1 MTRTVFDNYGLAH
14 AWASGNVP
22 EGKSGN
28 GNFWFSGRALY
39 SYGVHYLLAYDLGAR
54 GDWRPAQGTRRV
66 QGEGPALGAGPLAGV
81 VLFNADSSS
90 MTTNGKHK
98 PAARRA
104 ISHKDS
110 VSVPNLTALR
120 DALERLDLDSDPYG
134 NNALA
139 VQSWARSSVTDS
151 KGVNRYTGLAYPDL
165 TRGLFELFGIKGAA
179 AFLKDLEARDRK
191 ERKERAARD
200 HAAQVAKVREYA
212 ALTAQDVKARA
223 VKIANRTYR
232 ARENLEEFSRD
243 LLRALKFANAQ
254 ARGFAKA
261 AAALKGHRKTVSDVL
276 AKLDRLDVR
285 RHERAKLAKAVK
297 MIRLG
302 LHPVATDPEGLES
315 DVVAVREAYTR
326 LGYWGGHG
334 FGQWDH
340 VAAEPAQ
347 ELAEVRA
354 LLVCMGAQ
362 MAHESGASVPAPLRA
377 RLVALEAATAPAAVA
392 ALDAREGRARVA
404 AEAREAARLEKERET
419 RESWLEGKPGVR
431 FHGRDALGGAYLRAV
446 KVTRDESGMITGG
459 DLETSQGATVPLA
472 HALRVFRFLKH
483 CKETGRAWARN
494 GKTLRVGFYH
504 VDSVD
509 PDGSFK
515 AGCHLIRWQQVE
527 SLAARLGVLDLAAA
541 DVTEPAQGVA

>member
-1 MTRTVFDNYGLAH
+1 MTRTVFDNHGLAH

-98 PAARRA
+98 PAARGA
-104 ISHKDS
+104 IRHKET
-110 VSVPNLTALR
+110 VQIPNLTALR

-139 VQSWARSSVTDS
+139 VQSWARSTVTDS
-151 KGVNRYTGLAYPDL
+151 KGANRYTGLAYPDL

-200 HAAQVAKVREYA
+200 HAAQVERVKSWA
-212 ALTAQDVKARA
+212 AFTPLEMRAHALGVLGTWGGEGKLRDLARDLARSLKTARA
-223 VKIANRTYR
+223 QGLGVRVESKLRDHKRTVAAILARLEGIEARR
-232 ARENLEEFSRD
+232 ATRRAVVSWIKRLRLALEETPAD
-243 LLRALKFANAQ
+243 LDP
-254 ARGFAKA
+254 
-261 AAALKGHRKTVSDVL
+261 AAALARLRYYLEAAAGHLVNSES
-276 AKLDRLDVR
+276 
-285 RHERAKLAKAVK
+285 HRAA
-297 MIRLG
+297 
-302 LHPVATDPEGLES
+302 D
-315 DVVAVREAYTR
+315 
-326 LGYWGGHG
+326 
-334 FGQWDH
+334 
-340 VAAEPAQ
+340 PAQ
-347 ELAEVRA
+347 EVRELRVLAVNRSA
-354 LLVCMGAQ
+354 LAL
-362 MAHESGASVPAPLRA
+362 HNSPAPLGPRLRA
-377 RLVALEAATAPAAVA
+377 RLVALEAATAAETRGIVG
-392 ALDAREGRARVA
+392 AREGRARA
-404 AEAREAARLEKERET
+404 KAEAREAERLEKERET

-431 FHGRDALGGAYLRAV
+431 WHGRDALGGAYLRAV
-446 KVTRDESGMITGG
+446 RVTRDESGMITGG
-459 DLETSQGATVPLA
+459 DLETSQGASVPLT

-527 SLAARLGVLDLAAA
+527 ALAARLGVLDLAAA
-541 DVTEPAQGVA
+541 DVTEPAQGAA

>member
-1 MTRTVFDNYGLAH
+1 MTRTVFDNHGLAH

-98 PAARRA
+98 PAARGA
-104 ISHKDS
+104 IRHKET
-110 VSVPNLTALR
+110 VQIPNLTALR

-139 VQSWARSSVTDS
+139 VQSWARSTVTDS
-151 KGVNRYTGLAYPDL
+151 KGVSRYTGLAYPDL

-200 HAAQVAKVREYA
+200 HAAQVERVKSWA
-212 ALTAQDVKARA
+212 AFTPLEMRA
-223 VKIANRTYR
+223 HALKIAARTWR
-232 ARENLEEFSRD
+232 PRENLEEFARE

-261 AAALKGHRKTVSDVL
+261 AAALKGHRQTVSEVL

-285 RHERAKLAKAVK
+285 RHERAKLAKAIK

-302 LHPVATDPEGLES
+302 LAPLGEDLDRAQVQT
-315 DVVAVREAYTR
+315 RENLTR

-340 VAAEPAQ
+340 MAAEPAQ

-354 LLVCMGAQ
+354 LLVSMGAQ

-431 FHGRDALGGAYLRAV
+431 WHGRDALGGAYLRAV
-446 KVTRDESGMITGG
+446 RVTRDESGMITGG

-515 AGCHLIRWQQVE
+515 AGCHSIRWQQVE

-541 DVTEPAQGVA
+541 DVTEPAQGAA